1 MCATF
6 WCLLLNGFVGYQF
19 LEDGTQLSLWLIR
32 LASLGVGVVTGLIA
46 LGTFKSMVGLNPEN
60 PVALWIAY
68 YIFNGASLVIY
79 VILQIV
85 LVITKLEDRWPLG
98 K

>member
-46 LGTFKSMVGLNPEN
+46 LGTFKR
-60 PVALWIAY
+60 
-68 YIFNGASLVIY
+68 LV
-79 VILQIV
+79 
-85 LVITKLEDRWPLG
+85 
-98 K
+98 